1 MVKEEK
7 TQSIIPDP
15 LFFELWMTAEK
26 TEDKNGYISQT
37 LGHASKKLTR
47 FVRENHI
54 QTTSVAD
61 MLGKIYDLSHLD
73 FCQIVQISG
82 KRKSQ
87 IRDIFCIPIR
97 TIEDW
102 YTGKNRCPAHVRLML
117 LKHFFLLDLGT
128 DICLESELN
137 HQRPEMPDIVTTE
150 EKLLTT
156 SHLQANKETC
166 KIPAFNTSRSDT
178 EKEQYARTRKDLSE
192 EKANNV
198 NEMINKLISENST
211 LFKNN

>member
-1 MVKEEK
+1 MAKEEK
-7 TQSIIPDP
+7 VQSIIPDS

-37 LGHASKKLTR
+37 LGHASKKLAR
-47 FVRENHI
+47 FVRENQI
-54 QTTSVAD
+54 QTKSVAD

-102 YTGKNRCPAHVRLML
+102 YVGKNRCPAHVRLML
-117 LKHFFLLDLGT
+117 LKHFLLLDLGT
-128 DICLESELN
+128 GVCLESELC
-137 HQRPEMPDIVTTE
+137 HQQPEMPDMIMME
-150 EKLLTT
+150 ENPHAI
-156 SHLQANKETC
+156 SQLQANKETC
-166 KIPAFNTSRSDT
+166 KLPALNTSRSSA
-178 EKEQYARTRKDLSE
+178 EKEQYARARKDLSE

-198 NEMINKLISENST
+198 NEMINRLISENST